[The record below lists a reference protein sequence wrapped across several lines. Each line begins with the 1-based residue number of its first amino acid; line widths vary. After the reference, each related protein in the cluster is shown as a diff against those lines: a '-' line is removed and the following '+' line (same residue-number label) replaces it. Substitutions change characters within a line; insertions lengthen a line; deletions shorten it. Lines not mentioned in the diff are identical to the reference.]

1 MQDSEKKNKKQ
12 EIYREAA
19 RLFMEKGYNA
29 ASIRDLAER
38 VQLKAS
44 SLYSHIGSKEEIL
57 VKICFDNAHR
67 FTEGMD
73 KVEKMN
79 CNAAEKIESLL
90 KLHIRTAIEET
101 TAVTV
106 FNDEWRHLS
115 EPYLND
121 FISMRKDYENRFRKI
136 IKLGVEEG
144 RLKNLNAEVMLYS
157 LLNSVHWL
165 HKWFKPEG
173 KIKAEELERDIIEM
187 LMGGIKRKDERLKDE
202 R

>member
-1 MQDSEKKNKKQ
+1 MQDNEKKNKKQ
-12 EIYREAA
+12 DIYREAA

-29 ASIRDLAER
+29 ASMRDLAER
-38 VQLKAS
+38 VQLKVS

-67 FTEGMD
+67 FTEGMNKVD
-73 KVEKMN
+73 KMK

-115 EPYLND
+115 EPYLSD
-121 FISMRKDYENRFRKI
+121 FISMRKDYENRFGKI
-136 IKLGVEEG
+136 IKHGVEEG
-144 RLKNLNAEVMLYS
+144 GLKNVNTEIMLYS

-165 HKWFKPEG
+165 HKWYKPEG
-173 KIKAEELERDIIEM
+173 KIKADELALSAVD
-187 LMGGIKRKDERLKDE
+187 
-202 R
+202 

>member
-1 MQDSEKKNKKQ
+1 MMQDSEKKNKKQ

-29 ASIRDLAER
+29 ASMRDLAER

-57 VKICFDNAHR
+57 IKICFDNATR

-73 KVEKMN
+73 KVEKMT
-79 CNAAEKIESLL
+79 CNAAEKIESLF

-101 TAVTV
+101 TSVTV

-115 EPYLND
+115 EPFLSD

-136 IKLGVEEG
+136 IKQGIADGE
-144 RLKNLNAEVMLYS
+144 LKHLNTEVMLYS

-165 HKWFKPEG
+165 HKWYKPEG
-173 KIKAEELERDIIEM
+173 KIKADELEKDIITM
-187 LMGGIKRKDERLKDE
+187 LMYGIVR
-202 R
+202 

>member
-29 ASIRDLAER
+29 ASMRDLAER

-79 CNAAEKIESLL
+79 SNAAEKIESLL
-90 KLHIRTAIEET
+90 ILHIRTAIEET

-115 EPYLND
+115 EPYLSD

-165 HKWFKPEG
+165 HKWFKPGG
-173 KIKAEELERDIIEM
+173 KIKAEELERDIVEM